1 MKVNNYIENVYRELL
16 PYLNIEYEDL
26 YKNFKNSRLQEIFST
41 IHYLLIDNYKAMNSR
56 LPTRENTEHF
66 WADNSRNLILAID
79 CIQGLQRGLKN
90 SSYRFTID
98 PYYEKIINESNNF
111 LSNSGG
117 SQIPPFMDKIELYY
131 TIPIFN
137 SQNSL
142 NVKSLY
148 NSLNVELKFIGE
160 GSYANVYK
168 YKDPFYKKYFVVKKA
183 KDNLDAK
190 EIERFQREFNAMK
203 EFKSPYIVEVYNYD
217 EIKNEYYM
225 EYMDATLDEYIK
237 KNNTN
242 LSIARKIGIVRQI
255 LRAFEYIHS
264 KESLHRDI
272 SPRNILIK
280 NYDDVTV
287 IKVADF
293 GLIKI
298 PESQLTNMW
307 TEFKGYF
314 NDPSLIVD
322 GFHTYSIV
330 HETYALTR
338 IVIFVMTG
346 KTNLN
351 NIDDENIKSFI
362 QKGLSPKKEE
372 RFQSVEELTNFFN
385 SMSFDSLIWIYRGK

>member
-16 PYLNIEYEDL
+16 PYQNIEYEDL
-26 YKNFKNSRLQEIFST
+26 YETFKNSKLQEIFST
-41 IHYLLIDNYKAMNSR
+41 IHYLLMDNYKAMNSR
-56 LPTRENTEHF
+56 LPTRENTAHF
-66 WADNSRNLILAID
+66 WADNSRKLILAID

-90 SSYRFTID
+90 SSYKFTID
-98 PYYEKIINESNNF
+98 PYYEKVINESNSF

-117 SQIPPFMDKIELYY
+117 SEIPPFMEKVELYY

-137 SQNSL
+137 SRNSIDI
-142 NVKSLY
+142 KSLY

-168 YKDPFYKKYFVVKKA
+168 YKDPFYKKFFVVKRA
-183 KDNLDAK
+183 KDNLNAK

-203 EFKSPYIVEVYNYD
+203 GFKSPYIVEVYNYD
-217 EIKNEYYM
+217 ENKNEYYM
-225 EYMDATLDEYIK
+225 EYMDATLDEYIQ
-237 KNNTN
+237 KNNTKLN
-242 LSIARKIGIVRQI
+242 VARRIGIVRQI

-264 KESLHRDI
+264 KENLHRDI
-272 SPRNILIK
+272 SPKNILIK

-287 IKVADF
+287 IKIADF

-322 GFHTYSIV
+322 GFHTYDMV

-346 KTNLN
+346 KINLN
-351 NIDDENIKSFI
+351 NIKNESIKSLI
-362 QKGLSPKKEE
+362 QKGLCPEKEK
-372 RFQSVEELTNFFN
+372 RFQSVEELTHFFN
-385 SMSFDSLIWIYRGK
+385 SISFDNLE